1 VIGRLEEVLSV
12 DSDAGRLHS
21 FAVAED
27 GIASHVALESYA
39 SGRDDGDLRAV
50 LSPDTDS
57 AETECDLTVPDPI
70 AAHS

>member
-12 DSDAGRLHS
+12 DSDAGRPRS

-39 SGRDDGDLRAV
+39 SGRDGDLRAV

-70 AAHS
+70 AVHL